1 MFPMKDHSALEQH
14 TLSRD
19 ELRRRKGYKKGLQL
33 SILLLGEKGSGKST
47 FLNNLCGQDI
57 SLSDEDYDDDD
68 DKMTNNVTPENGNA
82 IEDIDPGYKTAHLSP
97 GLKLVTRRVYLND
110 ELGVPIT
117 LDIILFPGCGDN
129 VDNSQ
134 SSVVIK
140 NYLDQQFANVLKEE
154 VRIKRN
160 TKETDGRPHVCL
172 YFLKSTPRGVK
183 KFDIELMKTIC
194 DKVNLIP
201 IIPKADGLTETELN
215 LHKDIVRQEI
225 SQNNI
230 RVFDFK
236 SDTLGETLA
245 LYDMDIDSSSAK
257 SKYDNDTKIKEISP
271 FAIVCSKTFSKN
283 SENRVE
289 HIRTYEWGSLVVE
302 DQNTS
307 DFIYLKAILL
317 GSHLQELKDV
327 TNNVLYENYRAKV
340 LTEKKNNYDI
350 PNYSYIDE
358 TSRGSVSNVSTRR
371 NSASRTLGNP
381 DTNDENAYQIHKE
394 IDEKNRI
401 IEDYQ
406 RKIDLLEKMLA
417 APHQNK
423 V

>member
-1 MFPMKDHSALEQH
+1 MKDNSALEHH
-14 TLSRD
+14 TPNRD

-57 SLSDEDYDDDD
+57 SLSDDNNDEVI
-68 DKMTNNVTPENGNA
+68 NNVTLEKGNA

-110 ELGVPIT
+110 ELGVPVT
-117 LDIILFPGCGDN
+117 LDIISFPGCGDN
-129 VDNSQ
+129 IDNSQ

-160 TKETDGRPHVCL
+160 TKDTDGRPHVCL

-201 IIPKADGLTETELN
+201 IISKADGLTETELN
-215 LHKDIVRQEI
+215 LHKTIVRQEI
-225 SQNNI
+225 LENNI

-236 SDTLGETLA
+236 NDNLGETLA

-257 SKYDNDTKIKEISP
+257 SKYCHDTKIKDISP
-271 FAIVCSKTFSKN
+271 FAIVCSKTFRTN
-283 SENRVE
+283 SENSVE
-289 HIRTYEWGSLVVE
+289 HIRVYEWGSLVVE

-307 DFIYLKAILL
+307 DFIFLKAILL

-340 LTEKKNNYDI
+340 LTDKKINYDI
-350 PNYSYIDE
+350 PNYSFIDE
-358 TSRGSVSNVSTRR
+358 SSRGSISNVSTRR
-371 NSASRTLGNP
+371 NSSSRTLGNL
-381 DTNDENAYQIHKE
+381 DTNDESSYQIHKE

-417 APHQNK
+417 SPDKNK